1 MPIDARIPLGVQRI
15 RMPDRLQQA
24 GNVLQI
30 QNAQNQNALAQ
41 YSLWKAQKDDARAE
55 ATRNALATTGGDY
68 DKVRDVLISSG
79 DVAGALTLDKS
90 RAAQAASES
99 TTNLNKLK
107 QTGQQIEIGAQL
119 LGGVTD
125 QASYDAALE
134 RATALLGPQA
144 VQGAPAQYDPNWVA
158 NMRSQA
164 LKAKDA
170 IDIQLKQQTFGET
183 QRHNRATE
191 ATAALRAQN
200 SGPMAVITGPD
211 GTVTAVGGPSGINP
225 NAMSALGQARG
236 NIKRAEEEGK
246 GIGKYYGER
255 YADII
260 KAGDFATL
268 DDDKLTRIEKLL
280 EGVDTGAFKG
290 TTTDLKKAAKAAG
303 MDLEA
308 LGITDDVA
316 PVEAAR
322 ALSNEMALQARN
334 PAGGAGMPGAMSDA
348 DRQFLAGMQPGIET
362 TPEGRKLMIQTRK
375 ALNKRAREVAKL
387 AVKYRKEN
395 GRLDE
400 DFTQVLQ
407 DFSEK
412 NPIFHAVTDDASYAT
427 VPSGQAFVDP
437 EGVVRVKP

>member
-24 GNVLQI
+24 AQIAQLQNM
-30 QNAQNQNALAQ
+30 QQQNALGQFNMQRAQ
-41 YSLWKAQKDDARAE
+41 REDERSA

-68 DKVRDVLISSG
+68 DKVREVLIASG
-79 DVAGALTLDKS
+79 DVPGALSLDKS
-90 RAAQAASES
+90 RAAITASES

-134 RATALLGPQA
+134 RATQLLGPQA
-144 VQGAPAQYDPNWVA
+144 VQGAPAQYDPSWVA
-158 NMRSQA
+158 TTRAQA

-170 IDIQLKQQTFGET
+170 IDIQLKQRTFGET

-200 SGPMAVITGPD
+200 SGPLAMTVGPD
-211 GTVTAVGGPSGINP
+211 GTTTLIGGPNGIGP
-225 NAMSALGQARG
+225 NAMSAVDNARG
-236 NIKRAEEEGK
+236 NMKRAEEEGK
-246 GIGKYYGER
+246 VIGKTFGEM
-255 YADII
+255 YSNII
-260 KAGDFATL
+260 KAGDAATL
-268 DDDKLTRIEKLL
+268 DDDKLTRLETLL
-280 EGVDTGAFKG
+280 KGVDTGAFKG

-308 LGITDDVA
+308 LGIADDVA

-362 TPEGRKLMIQTRK
+362 TPEGRKLMIQTRR

-387 AVKYRKEN
+387 AVKYRKDN

-407 DFSEK
+407 DFAEK
-412 NPIFHAVTDDASYAT
+412 NPIFHAVTDDATYAT

-437 EGVVRVKP
+437 EGVVRIKP